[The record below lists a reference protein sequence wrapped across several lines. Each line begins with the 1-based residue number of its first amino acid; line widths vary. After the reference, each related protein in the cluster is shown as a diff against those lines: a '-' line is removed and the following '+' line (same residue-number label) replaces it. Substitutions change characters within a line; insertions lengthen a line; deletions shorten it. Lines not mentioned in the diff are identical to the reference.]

1 MSRSPSFFFFWEKRI
16 REFALRVF
24 SGPLFTSQQLCAVP
38 SGFFSLLI
46 IIFIL
51 LIFFPKIFDH
61 VVWLSACL
69 LL

>member
-1 MSRSPSFFFFWEKRI
+1 MFSPGRFLS
-16 REFALRVF
+16 
-24 SGPLFTSQQLCAVP
+24 SQQLCAVP